1 MHPAAQPLTDLLLE
15 GVTAGLHPGAQLCV
29 TRHGQPLLDLAVG
42 DNGRGQPMTPDTLVL
57 WMSSGKP
64 LTAVAIAQL
73 VEAGHV
79 ELDMPI
85 ADLLLDFGSHGK
97 DGITLRHALNHTAG
111 IRPNP
116 FTYVQ
121 DDWDTIQSK
130 IAAMRP
136 ERDWVPGEK
145 AGYHVQ
151 STWFVLGEVVRIV
164 TGQPLPEYLREHVFL
179 PLGMTDCWLGMDED
193 AHDDLRHAGRI
204 ASTHWL
210 DPKANVGGRTPVAPA
225 LRPSDM
231 TERDWLIHCRPGGN
245 AIGPVHQFVRFYEAL
260 LPDTP
265 TRHDPA
271 GTRDGVTILQP
282 DTVEQFTAAT
292 RVGMHDHTFR
302 FIMDWGLGFM
312 RSNNRYASPAQL
324 DTVPY
329 TFGPHTSDDAFGH
342 SGHQSSAAFADPAH
356 GLAVALVFNGMPGE
370 PDHARRSYRLLDQLY
385 QSLGLAPPATPPA
398 PEPPTPSPAP

>member
-1 MHPAAQPLTDLLLE
+1 MHPAEQPLTDLLLE
-15 GVTAGLHPGAQLCV
+15 GVVSGHHTGAQLCV
-29 TRHGQPLLDLAVG
+29 TQRGQPLLDLAVG
-42 DNGRGQPMTPDTLVL
+42 DNGRGQPMVPDTLVL

-97 DGITLRHALNHTAG
+97 DAITLRHALSHTAG

-116 FTYVQ
+116 FTYVK

-151 STWFVLGEVVRIV
+151 STWFLLGEVVRVV

-179 PLGMTDCWLGMDED
+179 PLGMTDCWLGMDER
-193 AHDDLRHAGRI
+193 AHDDALAAGRL
-204 ASTHWL
+204 SSMHWV
-210 DPKANVGGRTPVAPA
+210 DPTANVGGRTPVAPA
-225 LRPSDM
+225 ITPSKM
-231 TERDWLIHCRPGGN
+231 TERDWLIQCRPGGN
-245 AIGPVHQFVRFYEAL
+245 AIGPVHQFTRFYEAL
-260 LPDTP
+260 LPDTLG
-265 TRHDPA
+265 PA
-271 GTRDGVTILQP
+271 GTRDGFTLLQP

-302 FIMDWGLGFM
+302 FTMDWGLGFM
-312 RSNNRYASPAQL
+312 RSNNRYASHAQL

-329 TFGPHTSDDAFGH
+329 SFGPHTSDLAFGH
-342 SGHQSSAAFADPAH
+342 SGHQSSTAFADPAH
-356 GLAVALVFNGMPGE
+356 HLAVALVFNGMPGE
-370 PDHARRSYRLLDQLY
+370 PQHAKRSYQLLDALY
-385 QSLGLAPPATPPA
+385 QTLGLVRHPA
-398 PEPPTPSPAP
+398 PHQATTTTP